1 MYWTDAGNNTLE
13 QSDLY
18 GLSRTVLLSNVDEP
32 RGIALDPLNNALYMT
47 DWGTNPRI
55 EKMNLDGTNR
65 RNIITHGLRWPNAV
79 TIDYF
84 ERALFWADAWTD
96 TVSRSDLN
104 GNNIVILISNRGAY
118 HPYSLSQFGDYVY
131 WTDWTLNSIER
142 ISKYA
147 GGVNHTRITGG
158 FTRPTGIQ
166 VVHPDRQRRGSKRT
180 IICIFTLL
188 YSVSM
193 LTL

>member
-18 GLSRTVLLSNVDEP
+18 GLSRTVLLSDADEP

-104 GNNIVILISNRGAY
+104 GNNIVILISNQGAI
-118 HPYSLSQFGDYVY
+118 HPFGLTQFGDYVY

-142 ISKYA
+142 ISKSSTNVA
-147 GGVNHTRITGG
+147 HTTLTGG
-158 FTRPTGIQ
+158 FTRPAGIQ
-166 VVHPDRQRRGSKRT
+166 VVHPDRQRRGGQTYINAFYNFNWQTS
-180 IICIFTLL
+180 
-188 YSVSM
+188 
-193 LTL
+193 